1 MQKVNIEK
9 IAKEGVKIYERLRK
23 RYDPKE
29 KGKFL
34 AIDTKTQEVYL
45 GNSSAEALVL
55 ARQKNPNAIFYII
68 KIGFDTAETVA
79 KSYLQNDI

>member
-1 MQKVNIEK
+1 MDANNFLQKVNIEK
-9 IAKEGVKIYERLRK
+9 IAKEGAKIYERFRK

-34 AIDTKTQEVYL
+34 AIDTKTQEAYL

-55 ARQKNPNAIFYII
+55 ARQKIQRL
-68 KIGFDTAETVA
+68 
-79 KSYLQNDI
+79 SSM